1 MKNNIIDIVSNR
13 FNSKDKWGLVI
24 GDIMLDHYIIGDVK
38 RLSPEAPVPIVN
50 VDDNVYKIGGAGNVA
65 LNLSGLGINT
75 FIVGEIGNDYSGEV
89 LKDLFKQNGMSTKN
103 LIKKKGPTTTKTR
116 IMGGQQQMVRLDYEE
131 LSSGPSE
138 IELKKIL
145 KLISNGP
152 SAIIISDYEK
162 GFLSTTALKK
172 IIQAANKKNIPLLV
186 DPKGKDLEKYRGATA
201 ITPNKKEAYL
211 LANLTGK
218 DEKLLDASLK
228 KISKKYNFD
237 YIAMTQGELGIKHIT
252 SNKIEEFPTRASEQV
267 FDVSGAGDTVI
278 ATLTASIIGNL
289 ALKDSFELANLA
301 AGIVVRQLG
310 TMPIERNELLIELHS
325 LTSINTIKKVTGSKD
340 DLINEIEMLRK
351 NNAYQN
357 TQEKLIVGFTN
368 GCFDILHAGHVTYL
382 AKAKEQ
388 VDLLIVALNSDSSV
402 RKIKG
407 ANRPVIGEADRA
419 LVLCS
424 LESVNSVILFD
435 EATPLNLIKSIK
447 PNVLFKGNDYT
458 MKNVVGAKEMKKW
471 GGKVILIPV
480 VKGKSTTK
488 IIKKIN

>member
-1 MKNNIIDIVSNR
+1 MKNIINTVSNG
-13 FNSKDKWGLVI
+13 FNAENKWGLVI
-24 GDIMLDHYIIGDVK
+24 GDVMLDHYVSGDVK

-50 VDDNVYKIGGAGNVA
+50 VNDYVYKIGGAGNVA

-75 FIVGEIGNDYSGEV
+75 YIVGEIGNDDSGEI
-89 LKDLFKQNGMSTKN
+89 LKDLFKESGISTKHI
-103 LIKKKGPTTTKTR
+103 IKKKGSTTTKTR
-116 IMGGQQQMVRLDYEE
+116 IMSGQQQMVRLDYDEI
-131 LSSGPSE
+131 STGPNQT
-138 IELKKIL
+138 ELKKIL
-145 KLISNGP
+145 KIISSGP
-152 SAIIISDYEK
+152 SVIIISDYEK
-162 GFLSTTALKK
+162 GFLTSSLLTN
-172 IIQAANKKNIPLLV
+172 IIKAANKKNIPVLV

-201 ITPNKKEAYL
+201 ITPNKKEAYS
-211 LANLTGK
+211 LANLTDK
-218 DEKLLDASLK
+218 DQNILDVSLK
-228 KISKKYNFD
+228 KIIKKYDFNF
-237 YIAMTQGELGIKHIT
+237 IAMTQGEFGIKHIT
-252 SNKIEEFPTRASEQV
+252 NNKVEEFPTRASEQV

-278 ATLTASIIGNL
+278 ATLAASVVANL
-289 ALKDSFELANLA
+289 PLKDSFELANLA
-301 AGIVVRQLG
+301 AGVVIRKIG

-325 LTSINTIKKVTGSKD
+325 LTSINTIKKVTGNKD
-340 DLINEIEMLRK
+340 DLINEIKLLRK

-357 TQEKLIVGFTN
+357 TQEKMIVGFTN

-407 ANRPVIGEADRA
+407 PNRPIIGEADRA